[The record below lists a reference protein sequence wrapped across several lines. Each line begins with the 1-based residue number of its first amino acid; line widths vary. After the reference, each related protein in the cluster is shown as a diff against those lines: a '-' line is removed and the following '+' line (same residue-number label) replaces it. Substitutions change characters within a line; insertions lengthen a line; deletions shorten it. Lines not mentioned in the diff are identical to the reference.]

1 MVATAGVAEVHAPPA
16 FPLEVSVVVPLAQI
30 AVVPEMVPAEIAVTV
45 IVLVAVASAQL
56 PEPATVYVIVAV
68 PDEIPVINPFA
79 SIVATFVRS
88 EVHVPP
94 GSLEVNEVV
103 DPAHNS

>member
-1 MVATAGVAEVHAPPA
+1 MVATAGVADDQDPPVT
-16 FPLEVSVVVPLAQI
+16 EDVKVEEPLAQI
-30 AVVPEMVPAEIAVTV
+30 AVVPEIVPAETAVIV

-88 EVHVPP
+88 EDQVPP
-94 GSLEVNEVV
+94 GSLEVNDVV

>member
-1 MVATAGVAEVHAPPA
+1 
-16 FPLEVSVVVPLAQI
+16 LAQI

-88 EVHVPP
+88 EDQVPP
-94 GSLEVNEVV
+94 GSLEVNDVV

>member
-1 MVATAGVAEVHAPPA
+1 MVATAGVAEVQDPPVT
-16 FPLEVSVVVPLAQI
+16 EDVKVEEPLAQI
-30 AVVPEMVPAEIAVTV
+30 AVVPEIVPAETAVIV
-45 IVLVAVASAQL
+45 IVLVAAASAQL

-88 EVHVPP
+88 EDQVPP
-94 GSLEVNEVV
+94 GSLEVNDVV

>member
-1 MVATAGVAEVHAPPA
+1 MVATAVVAELQVPPVT
-16 FPLEVSVVVPLAQI
+16 EDVKVEDPLAQI
-30 AVVPEMVPAEIAVTV
+30 AVVPEIVPAEILVTV
-45 IVLVAVASAQL
+45 TVLVAVASAQL

-79 SIVATFVRS
+79 SIVAMFVRS

-94 GSLEVNEVV
+94 GSLDVNRVV
-103 DPAHNS
+103 DPAHNC